1 MNRVINDS
9 ENLKL
14 KSEIDPLTK
23 NKRFYQYSNKS
34 GYEHHGSSVV
44 FGSNKNLIA
53 IEYWYLSWRVAHI
66 PISKRHYFPK
76 ENETFV
82 RYSGFLYKKGQQ
94 RKKKKKR
101 WFVLN
106 DNCLTY
112 HRDENSEPISKIAM
126 DQIKVVTLTCDKKR
140 FELLTPNRVY
150 YLKAENTVTVKI
162 WYKLIKAILKL
173 RKQIKEN
180 LGLIKDLDLKPTSIL
195 NRTNTKNSSIFLNI
209 ESKGLFL
216 FFVSINSQ
224 QGIDKILKSNYITD
238 EELLRIPDFQEEF
251 KKLTSLSTCS
261 LIMKRATQRQIA
273 IPHDLVL
280 FWLKKFENIE
290 NEKEREMYNSI
301 KLYDPELR
309 NEFLKNVSNFE
320 TDLFEA
326 HKKTKN
332 LKAKMDQL
340 MNELNLKNQEIK
352 ELKNQNETTK
362 KNKYKNKQKNQK
374 KIEISNGKFEK
385 ELLIQENGEKQK
397 LQSQIDEYKKENLQ
411 LKEEKKNFL
420 ENIIEL
426 NNKIEKLKI
435 KQNNVSE
442 GSHSKNR
449 SEKEISEEKIQR
461 SSKIIGN
468 VPNETNVDQNEKEKQ
483 LLDLIE
489 KLSIEK
495 KELQEQK
502 FQLESTLTK
511 ANNQFNDIE
520 KKNKKLKNKNKN
532 LKKLIKNN
540 KEKKKQKEKGEEKEN
555 FQEKNKKK
563 KDKQKEKEKGKKKQ
577 DNRNSEQKENEIKY
591 TKTQMEQMEQIEIGK
606 EPFVQLINT
615 IQEIKQYFEKT
626 GKGNKG
632 GYESSNQQLHALIQ
646 SKLWQAINGMFQI
659 GLKKKKKSSRNRH
672 IWNVIDSCIREKSFS
687 QIKNTDNFVHAVKFI
702 NQYEPF
708 IKTNDQDIF
717 CRAWMRWALNEKLL
731 PTWIK
736 LIKNSASVLTSFY
749 EREQILN
756 LTKLLASSVIVLE
769 ELNQFDFTCHI
780 NIEVKKKK
788 KKKK

>member
-1 MNRVINDS
+1 MSRVISES

-14 KSEIDPLTK
+14 KSEIDRATK

-44 FGSNKNLIA
+44 FDPNKNLIA

-66 PISKRHYFPK
+66 PISTRHYFPK
-76 ENETFV
+76 ENEKFL
-82 RYSGFLYKKGQQ
+82 RYCGFLYKKGQQ
-94 RKKKKKR
+94 RKTKKKR

-106 DNCLTY
+106 DNCITY
-112 HRDENSEPISKIAM
+112 HRNKNSEPISKIAM

-150 YLKAENTVTVKI
+150 YLKAENSATVKV

-180 LGLIKDLDLKPTSIL
+180 LGFVKDLDLKPTSIL
-195 NRTNTKNSSIFLNI
+195 NRINTKNSSIILNI
-209 ESKGLFL
+209 ENQGIFL
-216 FFVSINSQ
+216 FFVSIHSQ
-224 QGIDKILKSNYITD
+224 QGIDKILKYNYISD

-251 KKLTSLSTCS
+251 KKLTKLSTCS

-280 FWLKKFENIE
+280 FWLKKFEN
-290 NEKEREMYNSI
+290 EKGREMYNSI

-309 NEFLKNVSNFE
+309 NEFLKNASNYE

-326 HKKTKN
+326 QKQTQN
-332 LKAKMDQL
+332 LKTKMDQL
-340 MNELNLKNQEIK
+340 MNDLNLKNQEIK
-352 ELKNQNETTK
+352 ELRNQNKSTK
-362 KNKYKNKQKNQK
+362 KNKSKNKEKNQK
-374 KIEISNGKFEK
+374 KIEINNQEFEK
-385 ELLIQENGEKQK
+385 ELLVQENGGNQR
-397 LQSQIDEYKKENLQ
+397 LQSKIHKYKKENSL
-411 LKEEKKNFL
+411 LKKEKKNFL
-420 ENIIEL
+420 DNIKKL
-426 NNKIEKLKI
+426 NNKMEKLKI
-435 KQNNVSE
+435 KQNNVNE

-449 SEKEISEEKIQR
+449 SKKKINDITIQR
-461 SSKIIGN
+461 STKIIGN
-468 VPNETNVDQNEKEKQ
+468 VPNETNIDQNEKEKK

-489 KLSIEK
+489 KLSLEK
-495 KELQEQK
+495 KELQDQK

-532 LKKLIKNN
+532 LKKLIKNKN
-540 KEKKKQKEKGEEKEN
+540 ENTEENESNGEKEN

-563 KDKQKEKEKGKKKQ
+563 KDKQKEKEKEKENQ
-577 DNRNSEQKENEIKY
+577 DNRKSEQKENEIKY
-591 TKTQMEQMEQIEIGK
+591 TKIQMEQIKQIEIGK

-626 GKGNKG
+626 EKGNKG
-632 GYESSNQQLHALIQ
+632 GKKIGYESSNQQLHALIQ
-646 SKLWQAINGMFQI
+646 NNLWQAIRGMFQI
-659 GLKKKKKSSRNRH
+659 GLKKKIKLSTNTH
-672 IWNVIDSCIREKSFS
+672 IWNVIDSCIREKNFS
-687 QIKNTDNFVHAVKFI
+687 QINNTGVFIHSVKFI

-717 CRAWMRWALNEKLL
+717 CRAWMRWGLNEKLL
-731 PTWIK
+731 PTWIM
-736 LIKNSASVLTSFY
+736 LIKDSASVLTSFY
-749 EREQILN
+749 ERDQISN
-756 LTKLLASSVIVLE
+756 LTKLLTSSVIILD
-769 ELNQFDFTCHI
+769 ELNQFDLTCHI

-788 KKKK
+788 KKK